1 MSEET
6 KEKIQDIIRMV
17 MGDDSI
23 IADDV
28 LSAKDVENWD
38 SMNHINLIVA
48 IETEFEI
55 RFSNEA
61 ISELENVGQLISLV
75 ESYKSQ

>member
-1 MSEET
+1 MLEET
-6 KEKIQDIIRMV
+6 RERIQDIIRMV

-23 IADDV
+23 IASDD
-28 LSAKDVENWD
+28 LSAKDVESWD
-38 SMNHINLIVA
+38 SMNHINLMVA

-61 ISELENVGQLISLV
+61 ISELENVGQLIALV
-75 ESYKSQ
+75 KSYKS